1 MNAGKGGREVRS
13 SQLPR
18 GGEPPEVLGQAQSD
32 KAPHISVCVCTYQRP
47 TLLEHLL
54 RTLRNQ
60 RTDGL
65 FTYSVVVVDND
76 AAQSARQIVIDAD
89 DGTGSIRYWV
99 EPTRNIAMARNKAVQ
114 SAVGDFVAFID
125 DDEFP
130 VPDWLY
136 HAYRT
141 CLAYGA
147 DAVLGPVKPQFETP
161 PPSWVVKGG
170 LFERPTY
177 PTGTVLA
184 WHNTRTGNVL
194 LKRSLF
200 ETHLFRPEFRHSE
213 DQDFFKRILQEG
225 HVAVWCDDA
234 AVFEIQRPERFR
246 VDYFLKRALLRGNV
260 SLRLQPHPLLMAAKS
275 SVALMIYT
283 LLLPVFAVVRHDLLI
298 KFLIKECDHIGKLM
312 AACRIDI
319 QKYLA

>member
-1 MNAGKGGREVRS
+1 VRS
-13 SQLPR
+13 RQLPPR
-18 GGEPPEVLGQAQSD
+18 GEPREVLGHVQGD
-32 KAPHISVCVCTYQRP
+32 DAPHISVCVCTYQRP

-65 FTYSVVVVDND
+65 FTYSIVVVDND
-76 AAQSARQIVIDAD
+76 VAESARQIVIDAA
-89 DGTGSIRYWV
+89 DGMEIGYWV
-99 EPTRNIAMARNKAVQ
+99 EPNRNIAMARNKAVR

-141 CLAYGA
+141 CVAYGA
-147 DAVLGPVKPQFETP
+147 DAVLGPVKPQFEAP
-161 PPSWVVKGG
+161 PPAWVVKGR

-184 WHNTRTGNVL
+184 WYNTRTGNVL

-213 DQDFFKRILQEG
+213 DQDFFKRIMQAG

-234 AVFEIQRPERFR
+234 TVFEVQRPERFR
-246 VDYFLKRALLRGNV
+246 VAYFLKRALLRCNV
-260 SLRLQPHPLLMAAKS
+260 SLRLQSNRLLMVAKS
-275 SVALMIYT
+275 SLALMIYS
-283 LLLPVFAVVRHDLLI
+283 LLLPVLAVVRRDLFI

>member
-1 MNAGKGGREVRS
+1 VRS
-13 SQLPR
+13 RQLPP
-18 GGEPPEVLGQAQSD
+18 GAEPREVLGHVQGD
-32 KAPHISVCVCTYQRP
+32 NAPHISVCVCTYQRP
-47 TLLEHLL
+47 ILLEHLL
-54 RTLRNQ
+54 RRLRNQ

-76 AAQSARQIVIDAD
+76 VAESARQIVIDAA
-89 DGTGSIRYWV
+89 DGMEIGYWV

-114 SAVGDFVAFID
+114 SAVGSFVAFID

-141 CLAYGA
+141 CVAYGA
-147 DAVLGPVKPQFETP
+147 DAVLGPVKPQFEAP
-161 PPSWVVKGG
+161 PPAWVVKGR

-184 WHNTRTGNVL
+184 WYDTRTGNVL

-213 DQDFFKRILQEG
+213 DQDFFKRVMQAG

-234 AVFEIQRPERFR
+234 TVFEVQRPERFR
-246 VDYFLKRALLRGNV
+246 VAYFLKRALLRGNV
-260 SLRLQPHPLLMAAKS
+260 SLRLQSNRLLMIAKS
-275 SVALMIYT
+275 SLALMIYS
-283 LLLPVFAVVRHDLLI
+283 LLLPVLAVVRRDLFI

>member
-1 MNAGKGGREVRS
+1 M
-13 SQLPR
+13 
-18 GGEPPEVLGQAQSD
+18 GQVQSD

-47 TLLEHLL
+47 TLLKHLL
-54 RTLRNQ
+54 RTLRHQ
-60 RTDGL
+60 RTDAL

-76 AAQSARQIVIDAD
+76 VAQSARQVVIDAA
-89 DGTGSIRYWV
+89 DGMESIGYWV
-99 EPTRNIAMARNKAVQ
+99 EPAKNIALARNKAVQ
-114 SAVGDFVAFID
+114 SAVGDFIAFID

-141 CLAYGA
+141 CVAYGA
-147 DAVLGPVKPQFETP
+147 DAVLGPVKPEFETP
-161 PPSWVVKGG
+161 PPAWVVKGR

-184 WHNTRTGNVL
+184 WYNTRTGNVL
-194 LKRSLF
+194 LKRTLF
-200 ETHLFRPEFRHSE
+200 ETHRFRPEFRHSE
-213 DQDFFKRILQEG
+213 DQDFFKRIMQAG
-225 HVAVWCDDA
+225 HVAVWCDEA
-234 AVFEIQRPERFR
+234 TVFEVQRPERFR
-246 VDYFLKRALLRGNV
+246 VAYFLKRALLRGNV
-260 SLRLQPHPLLMAAKS
+260 SVRLQPSRVLTAAKS
-275 SVALMIYT
+275 SLALMIYS
-283 LLLPVFAVVRHDLLI
+283 LLLPVLAVVRQDLFI

>member
-1 MNAGKGGREVRS
+1 
-13 SQLPR
+13 
-18 GGEPPEVLGQAQSD
+18 VLGHVQGD
-32 KAPHISVCVCTYQRP
+32 NAPHISVCVCTYQRP
-47 TLLEHLL
+47 ILLEHLL
-54 RTLRNQ
+54 RRLRNQ

-76 AAQSARQIVIDAD
+76 VAESARQIVIDAA
-89 DGTGSIRYWV
+89 DGMEIGYWV
-99 EPTRNIAMARNKAVQ
+99 EPIRNIAMARNKAVQ
-114 SAVGDFVAFID
+114 SAVGSFVAFID

-141 CLAYGA
+141 CVAYGA
-147 DAVLGPVKPQFETP
+147 DAVLGPVKPQFEAP
-161 PPSWVVKGG
+161 PPAWVVKGR

-184 WHNTRTGNVL
+184 WYDTRTGNVL

-213 DQDFFKRILQEG
+213 DQDFFKRVMQAG

-234 AVFEIQRPERFR
+234 TVFEVQRPERFR
-246 VDYFLKRALLRGNV
+246 VAYFLKRALLRGNV
-260 SLRLQPHPLLMAAKS
+260 SLRLQSNRLLMIAKS
-275 SVALMIYT
+275 SLALMIYS
-283 LLLPVFAVVRHDLLI
+283 LLLPVLAVVRRDLFI

>member
-1 MNAGKGGREVRS
+1 
-13 SQLPR
+13 
-18 GGEPPEVLGQAQSD
+18 
-32 KAPHISVCVCTYQRP
+32 
-47 TLLEHLL
+47 
-54 RTLRNQ
+54 
-60 RTDGL
+60 
-65 FTYSVVVVDND
+65 VDND

-99 EPTRNIAMARNKAVQ
+99 EPIRNIAMARNKAVQ

-184 WHNTRTGNVL
+184 WHKTRTGNVL

-213 DQDFFKRILQEG
+213 DQDFFKRIMRAG

>member
-1 MNAGKGGREVRS
+1 V
-13 SQLPR
+13 
-18 GGEPPEVLGQAQSD
+18 QSD
-32 KAPHISVCVCTYQRP
+32 NAPHISVCVCTYQRP
-47 TLLEHLL
+47 TLLKHLL

-76 AAQSARQIVIDAD
+76 VAESARQIVIDAA
-89 DGTGSIRYWV
+89 DGMEIGYWV

-136 HAYRT
+136 HAYRASV
-141 CLAYGA
+141 AYGA

-161 PPSWVVKGG
+161 PPAWVVKGG

-194 LKRSLF
+194 LKRRLF
-200 ETHLFRPEFRHSE
+200 ERHLFRPEFRHSE
-213 DQDFFKRILQEG
+213 DQDFFKRIMQAG

-234 AVFEIQRPERFR
+234 TVFEIQRLDRFR
-246 VDYFLKRALLRGNV
+246 VGYFLKRALLRGNV
-260 SLRLQPHPLLMAAKS
+260 SLRLQPNRLRMVAKS
-275 SVALMIYT
+275 SLALMIYS
-283 LLLPVFAVVRHDLLI
+283 LLLPVLAIVRQDLFI
-298 KFLIKECDHIGKLM
+298 KFLIKDCDHIGKLL
-312 AACRIDI
+312 AAFGIDI